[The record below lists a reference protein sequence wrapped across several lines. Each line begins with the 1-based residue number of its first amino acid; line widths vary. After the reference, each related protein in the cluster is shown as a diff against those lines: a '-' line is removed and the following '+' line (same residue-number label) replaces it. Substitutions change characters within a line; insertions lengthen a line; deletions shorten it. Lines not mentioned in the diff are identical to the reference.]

1 MSSEQVLEHFSNK
14 WIEELDGHDD
24 NPFIAALRI
33 IENARI
39 LGESFS
45 KLHNIPFFIDLYFF
59 VSTGEV
65 LFEPQ
70 NRRELESILLVIM
83 KFLVH
88 QRS

>member
-14 WIEELDGHDD
+14 WIEKLGGRD